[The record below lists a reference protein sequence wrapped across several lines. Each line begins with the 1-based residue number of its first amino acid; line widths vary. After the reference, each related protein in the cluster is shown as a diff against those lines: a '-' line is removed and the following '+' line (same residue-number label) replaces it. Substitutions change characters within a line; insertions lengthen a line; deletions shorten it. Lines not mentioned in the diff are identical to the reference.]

1 MKSDINISSAE
12 IWTKQLSIW
21 MIYLF
26 LTTMIFPSICNGQ
39 DKKSWSEEEWNT
51 LLTEQLF
58 PGKKIENLAFNF
70 DTPFEEKYIP
80 MKDSIILNGL
90 LFKTKIPKGLIFYL
104 HGSNGALDTWGK
116 IAPIYTANN
125 YDIFMLDYR
134 GYGKSQGKVTDES
147 MLYNDIQIVYNKLKT
162 IYSEH
167 NIIVLGQSMGSA
179 LASNI
184 AANNQPGLLILQA
197 PYYNLAD
204 WVNNVAPELDT
215 TNIPFRFDNAS
226 HLKKVKCPI
235 IIFHGSSDKAVYY
248 GSSAKLSKLL
258 KSSDR
263 FITLNNE
270 GHNDFSKNKVY
281 LKWISTILRS
291 NQHAK

>member
-1 MKSDINISSAE
+1 MKSDINISSVE
-12 IWTKQLSIW
+12 IWTKQLSVWVIC
-21 MIYLF
+21 LF
-26 LTTMIFPSICNGQ
+26 PTLVIFPSICNGQ
-39 DKKSWSEEEWNT
+39 DKKSWTKEEWNT

-70 DTPFEEKYIP
+70 DIPFEEKYIT
-80 MKDSIILNGL
+80 MKDSIVLNGL
-90 LFKTKIPKGLIFYL
+90 LFKAKIPKGLIFYL
-104 HGSNGALDTWGK
+104 HGSNDALDTWGK
-116 IAPIYTANN
+116 IAPIYTANG

-197 PYYNLAD
+197 PYYNLVD

-215 TNIPFRFDNAS
+215 TNIPFSFDNAS

-235 IIFHGSSDKAVYY
+235 VIFHGSGDNAVYY
-248 GSSAKLSKLL
+248 GSSTKLSKLL

-281 LKWISTILRS
+281 LKWIGKTLRS
-291 NQHAK
+291 NQLNK